1 MKSWKRI
8 AKPVTDAAMFVLF
21 LLVMG
26 EAKLP
31 GAAHEWLG
39 IALFALFLFHTALN
53 IRWYRAL
60 LRGRYPAKRV
70 VQTVVN
76 LALLI
81 SMLGCMVSAVPISG
95 TVFAALPMGGAQM
108 GRTLHLVSTA
118 WAFLLSSVHLGLH
131 LPALFWKIMRGRRVD
146 KTFCLL
152 IGAIMTAFVI
162 YGATVFAER
171 RFWEELFRTVAFK
184 DYGSAYNTGFFAYTF
199 DTLMLSLGLAF
210 FSCGLRLLLEK
221 IHRKGKKTNE
231 TPA

>member
-31 GAAHEWLG
+31 GATHEWLG

-60 LRGRYPAKRV
+60 FRGRYTAKRV

-76 LALLI
+76 LALFVA
-81 SMLGCMVSAVPISG
+81 MLGCMFSAVPISG
-95 TVFAALPMGGAQM
+95 TVFAALPMGVAQM

-131 LPALFWKIMRGRRVD
+131 LPTLFRKILRGRRAD

-152 IGAIMTAFVI
+152 LGAIMTAFFI

-171 RFWEELFRTVAFK
+171 RFWEELFHTVAFK
-184 DYGSAYNTGFFAYTF
+184 DYGNAYNIGFFAYTF

-210 FSCGLRLLLEK
+210 FSCGLSLLLEK

>member
-8 AKPVTDAAMFVLF
+8 SKPVTDAAMFVLF
-21 LLVMG
+21 LLAMG
-26 EAKLP
+26 EAKLL

-60 LRGRYPAKRV
+60 FHGRYPARRV

-76 LALLI
+76 LALLVA
-81 SMLGCMVSAVPISG
+81 MLGCMVSAVPISG
-95 TVFAALPMGGAQM
+95 TVFAALPVGGAQM

-131 LPALFWKIMRGRRVD
+131 LPALLLKILRGQRAD
-146 KTFCLL
+146 QTFCLL
-152 IGAIMTAFVI
+152 LGAIMTAFVI

-171 RFWEELFRTVAFK
+171 RFWEELFCTVAFK
-184 DYGSAYNTGFFAYTF
+184 DYGSAYNTGFFVYTF

-210 FSCGLRLLLEK
+210 LCGGLSLLFQK

>member
-39 IALFALFLFHTALN
+39 IALFVLFLFHTALN

-60 LRGRYPAKRV
+60 FSGRYPTKRV

-76 LALLI
+76 LALFVA
-81 SMLGCMVSAVPISG
+81 MLGCMFSAVPISG

-131 LPALFWKIMRGRRVD
+131 LPALLRKILRGRRAD
-146 KTFCLL
+146 RTFCLL
-152 IGAIMTAFVI
+152 LGAIMTAFVI
-162 YGATVFAER
+162 YGAAVFAER
-171 RFWEELFRTVAFK
+171 RFWEELLCTVAFK
-184 DYGSAYNTGFFAYTF
+184 DYGSAYHTGFFAYTF

-210 FSCGLRLLLEK
+210 LCGGLSLLLEK

>member
-1 MKSWKRI
+1 MKLMKSWKRI

-31 GAAHEWLG
+31 GATHEWLG

-60 LRGRYPAKRV
+60 FRGRYPAKRV

-76 LALLI
+76 LTLLI

-95 TVFAALPMGGAQM
+95 TVFAALPVGGAQM

-131 LPALFWKIMRGRRVD
+131 LPALFRKIMRGRWED
-146 KTFCLL
+146 KTFSLFL
-152 IGAIMTAFVI
+152 GAAAIAFAV
-162 YGATVFAER
+162 YGAVIFMER

-184 DYGSAYNTGFFAYTF
+184 DYGSAYSTSFSAYMF
-199 DTLMLSLGLAF
+199 DTFMLSLGIAF
-210 FSCGLRLLLEK
+210 LSCGLSLLLPKKSQE
-221 IHRKGKKTNE
+221 RKKDQ
-231 TPA
+231 

>member
-8 AKPVTDAAMFVLF
+8 AKSVTDAAMFVLF

-39 IALFALFLFHTALN
+39 IALFALFLFHAALN

-95 TVFAALPMGGAQM
+95 TMFAALPMGGAQM

-118 WAFLLSSVHLGLH
+118 WAFQLSSVHLGLH
-131 LPALFWKIMRGRRVD
+131 LPALFWKIMRGRQTDRS
-146 KTFCLL
+146 FCLL
-152 IGAIMTAFVI
+152 LGAF
-162 YGATVFAER
+162 
-171 RFWEELFRTVAFK
+171 L
-184 DYGSAYNTGFFAYTF
+184 D
-199 DTLMLSLGLAF
+199 
-210 FSCGLRLLLEK
+210 
-221 IHRKGKKTNE
+221 
-231 TPA
+231 

>member
-39 IALFALFLFHTALN
+39 ITLFALFLFHTALN

-131 LPALFWKIMRGRRVD
+131 LSALFWKIMRGRRVD

-171 RFWEELFRTVAFK
+171 RFWEELLCTVAFK
-184 DYGSAYNTGFFAYTF
+184 DYGSAYRTGFPAYTL
-199 DTLMLSLGLAF
+199 DTLMFSLGLAF
-210 FSCGLRLLLEK
+210 LSCGLSLLLEK
-221 IHRKGKKTNE
+221 NHRKGKKTNE
-231 TPA
+231 TPE

>member
-39 IALFALFLFHTALN
+39 IALFVLFLFHTALN
-53 IRWYRAL
+53 ICWYRVIF
-60 LRGRYPAKRV
+60 RGRYPARRV
-70 VQTVVN
+70 VQTVVD

-131 LPALFWKIMRGRRVD
+131 LPTLFRKILRGRRAD

-152 IGAIMTAFVI
+152 LGTIMTAFVI

-184 DYGSAYNTGFFAYTF
+184 DYGSAYHTGFFAYTF
-199 DTLMLSLGLAF
+199 DTLMLSFGLAF
-210 FSCGLRLLLEK
+210 FSCGLSLLLEK

>member
-8 AKPVTDAAMFVLF
+8 AKSVTDAAMFVLF

-60 LRGRYPAKRV
+60 FRGRYTAKRV

-81 SMLGCMVSAVPISG
+81 AMLGCVVSAVSISG

-131 LPALFWKIMRGRRVD
+131 LPALFRKILRGRRVD

-171 RFWEELFRTVAFK
+171 RFWEELLCTVAFK
-184 DYGSAYNTGFFAYTF
+184 DYGSAYRTGFPAYTL

-210 FSCGLRLLLEK
+210 LCGGLSLLLEK

>member
-1 MKSWKRI
+1 MARHR
-8 AKPVTDAAMFVLF
+8 AVCAVPL
-21 LLVMG
+21 
-26 EAKLP
+26 
-31 GAAHEWLG
+31 
-39 IALFALFLFHTALN
+39 HTALN

-60 LRGRYPAKRV
+60 FRGRYPAKRV

-76 LALLI
+76 LALLVA
-81 SMLGCMVSAVPISG
+81 MLGCMVSAVPISG
-95 TVFAALPMGGAQM
+95 TVLAALPMGGAQI

-131 LPALFWKIMRGRRVD
+131 LPALLRKLMRGRRAD
-146 KTFCLL
+146 RTFCLL
-152 IGAIMTAFVI
+152 LGAIMTAFVI

-171 RFWEELFRTVAFK
+171 RFWEELLCTVAFK
-184 DYGSAYNTGFFAYTF
+184 DYGSAYHTGFFAYTF

-210 FSCGLRLLLEK
+210 LCGGLSLLLEK